1 LRFTVNEDVV
11 RSIRTEGA
19 KLKKG
24 KAMSNTFRTSNDP
37 MKHKTG
43 KPRLGPLTVEQLTKL
58 LESARPKHRAKIQ
71 RALDYKKTIQK
82 IITTS

>member
-1 LRFTVNEDVV
+1 
-11 RSIRTEGA
+11 
-19 KLKKG
+19 
-24 KAMSNTFRTSNDP
+24 

-43 KPRLGPLTVEQLTKL
+43 KPRLGPLTAEQLTKL

-82 IITTS
+82 TLTNS

>member
-1 LRFTVNEDVV
+1 
-11 RSIRTEGA
+11 
-19 KLKKG
+19 
-24 KAMSNTFRTSNDP
+24 MSNTFRTSNDP

-71 RALDYKKTIQK
+71 RALDSKQHIQKTITK
-82 IITTS
+82 S

>member
-1 LRFTVNEDVV
+1 
-11 RSIRTEGA
+11 
-19 KLKKG
+19 
-24 KAMSNTFRTSNDP
+24 MSTFRTSNDP

-71 RALDYKKTIQK
+71 RVLEYKQHIQKTITK
-82 IITTS
+82 S

>member
-1 LRFTVNEDVV
+1 MV
-11 RSIRTEGA
+11 RSHAEEPN
-19 KLKKG
+19 KKG
-24 KAMSNTFRTSNDP
+24 NSMSTFRTSNDP

-43 KPRLGPLTVEQLTKL
+43 KPRLGPLNVAQLSKL

-82 IITTS
+82 IIEKS

>member
-1 LRFTVNEDVV
+1 MKMSFV
-11 RSIRTEGA
+11 RSEPREPN
-19 KLKKG
+19 KKG
-24 KAMSNTFRTSNDP
+24 KTMSSFRTSNDP

-43 KPRLGPLTVEQLTKL
+43 KPRLGPLTVEQLSKL

-82 IITTS
+82 IIAKA

>member
-1 LRFTVNEDVV
+1 MV
-11 RSIRTEGA
+11 RSHAEEPN
-19 KLKKG
+19 KKG
-24 KAMSNTFRTSNDP
+24 KTMSSFRTSNDP

-43 KPRLGPLTVEQLTKL
+43 KPRLGPLTVEQLSKL

-82 IITTS
+82 IIAKS

>member
-1 LRFTVNEDVV
+1 MGVTVNHWLGGFEPHI
-11 RSIRTEGA
+11 RSQI
-19 KLKKG
+19 KKG

-43 KPRLGPLTVEQLTKL
+43 KPRLGPLTVAQLSKL

-71 RALDYKKTIQK
+71 RALDYKQHIQKTITK
-82 IITTS
+82 S